1 MHIRFIDSVDE
12 MCEIGTRKSN
22 EGFIYVLNGVKYEL
36 ICSSSS
42 NVGIFQYSIWK
53 DPNDFAV
60 FC

>member
-12 MCEIGTRKSN
+12 MCDIGTRKSN
-22 EGFIYVLNGVKYEL
+22 EDNIYVLNGVKYKL
-36 ICSSSS
+36 ICCSSS